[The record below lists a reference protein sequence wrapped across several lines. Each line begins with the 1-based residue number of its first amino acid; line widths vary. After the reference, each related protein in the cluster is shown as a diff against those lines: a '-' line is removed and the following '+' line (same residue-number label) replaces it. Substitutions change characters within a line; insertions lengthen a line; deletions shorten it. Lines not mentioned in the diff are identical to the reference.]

1 MPLPENP
8 ETREEMYLNRMAGGP
23 GALPKPITRK
33 EQYLDIIARYGQ
45 GGEEQVITDLRR
57 STVTSLDS
65 TPLAVGTI
73 VEAVG
78 NPVYVDDVTQHSDF
92 GLVDTGWYIFA
103 RITAKDGI
111 EVGANTTV
119 QGSAGYKATAGNNYV
134 DVACKFEVA
143 AFSCVVVVNWDGTNT
158 ETFVFKATDLAV
170 NNLDYRVTFY
180 VYDIEDPD
188 HNCATWEYALTT
200 DTTFS
205 ADKYYYTKD
214 ENDVYT
220 LAEVTA
226 GETVPTV
233 YYEDLYTLTADE
245 TFATGKTYYTLAD
258 GVYTAATVTTGEAV
272 PGDTYYEHS
281 YVLTSDVAFV
291 DGKTY
296 YTKSGTTYTAAT
308 VTAGEAV
315 PTDAYYNHSK
325 VTFSGMTRNIVYVCN
340 TPIDCPQVYN
350 LPEIEDDTHGCWFE
364 IRLRHTGSFSSTL
377 NVPEGV
383 KVATEHTQAET
394 KGMNMVDLH
403 YTSVGGTKLWRFLNT
418 HSTIPA

>member
-1 MPLPENP
+1 MPLPETP

-23 GALPKPITRK
+23 GSLPTPLTRK
-33 EQYLDIIARYGQ
+33 EQYLDVIARYGI
-45 GGEEQVITDLRR
+45 GGEEQVITDPRR

-78 NPVYVDDVTQHSDF
+78 NPVFVEDDDIEQYSAYGITA
-92 GLVDTGWYIFA
+92 TGWYVFA

-119 QGSAGYKATAGNNYV
+119 TGAAGYIATAGNNYV
-134 DVACKFEVA
+134 DVACRFEVA
-143 AFSCVVVVNWDGTNT
+143 AFSCVVVVNWDGSFE
-158 ETFVFKATDLAV
+158 ETFVFKTTDLAV

-188 HNCATWEYALTT
+188 HNCATWEYALTE
-200 DTTFS
+200 DATFS
-205 ADKYYYTKD
+205 ADKYYYTKG

-226 GETVPTV
+226 GETVP
-233 YYEDLYTLTADE
+233 AD
-245 TFATGKTYYTLAD
+245 T
-258 GVYTAATVTTGEAV
+258 
-272 PGDTYYEHS
+272 
-281 YVLTSDVAFV
+281 
-291 DGKTY
+291 
-296 YTKSGTTYTAAT
+296 
-308 VTAGEAV
+308 
-315 PTDAYYNHSK
+315 YYNHSK

-383 KVATEHTQAET
+383 KVATEYTQAET

>member
-1 MPLPENP
+1 MIIDADTTIIDGEI
-8 ETREEMYLNRMAGGP
+8 TVDIDGIP
-23 GALPKPITRK
+23 GAPGKSAYELAVLNGYTGTL
-33 EQYLDIIARYGQ
+33 EQWLAELNPVPR
-45 GGEEQVITDLRR
+45 
-57 STVTSLDS
+57 VTSLDA
-65 TPLAVGTI
+65 TALASMAVI
-73 VEAVG
+73 EAIG
-78 NPVYVDDVTQHSDF
+78 DPVYVEDVTAYEAY
-92 GLVDTGWYIFA
+92 GITKKGWYVFA
-103 RITAKDGI
+103 RIAVKPGVTMTD
-111 EVGANTTV
+111 TV
-119 QGSAGYKATAGNNYV
+119 VSGSAGFIVGDGYV
-134 DVACKFEVA
+134 DVAVQFEVA
-143 AFSCVVVVNWDGTNT
+143 AFSQMIIVNWNADVN

-205 ADKYYYTKD
+205 ADKYYYTKN

-226 GETVPTV
+226 GETVP
-233 YYEDLYTLTADE
+233 AD
-245 TFATGKTYYTLAD
+245 T
-258 GVYTAATVTTGEAV
+258 
-272 PGDTYYEHS
+272 
-281 YVLTSDVAFV
+281 
-291 DGKTY
+291 
-296 YTKSGTTYTAAT
+296 
-308 VTAGEAV
+308 
-315 PTDAYYNHSK
+315 YYNHSK

>member
-1 MPLPENP
+1 MSSNRGEIQATIFNGFLKGDSAYSIAVQNGFEGTEEEWLLSLKAENVSD
-8 ETREEMYLNRMAGGP
+8 R
-23 GALPKPITRK
+23 
-33 EQYLDIIARYGQ
+33 
-45 GGEEQVITDLRR
+45 
-57 STVTSLDS
+57 VTSLDNTALAS
-65 TPLAVGTI
+65 TTVIEAIGDPVF
-73 VEAVG
+73 VE
-78 NPVYVDDVTQHSDF
+78 DDDIEQYSAYGFTA
-92 GLVDTGWYIFA
+92 TGWYVFA
-103 RITAKDGI
+103 RITAKPGVTMAD
-111 EVGANTTV
+111 TTV
-119 QGSAGYKATAGNNYV
+119 SGSAGFIVGDGYI
-134 DVACKFEVA
+134 DVAVRFEVA
-143 AFSCVVVVNWDGTNT
+143 SISQVIIVNWNADVT

-226 GETVPTV
+226 GEAVPAV
-233 YYEDLYTLTADE
+233 YYEDFYALTTDE

-258 GVYTAATVTTGEAV
+258 GVYTAATVTEGEAV
-272 PGDTYYEHS
+272 PADTYYEHS
-281 YVLTSDVAFV
+281 YVLTSDVVFV

-308 VTAGEAV
+308 VTAGETV
-315 PTDAYYNHSK
+315 PADTYYNHSK

>member
-1 MPLPENP
+1 MTIDADTTIIDGEI
-8 ETREEMYLNRMAGGP
+8 TVDIDGIP
-23 GALPKPITRK
+23 GAPGKSAYELAVLNGYTGTL
-33 EQYLDIIARYGQ
+33 EQWLAELNPVPR
-45 GGEEQVITDLRR
+45 
-57 STVTSLDS
+57 VTSLDE
-65 TPLAVGTI
+65 TALASMAVI
-73 VEAVG
+73 EAIG
-78 NPVYVDDVTQHSDF
+78 DPVYVEDVTAYEAY
-92 GLVDTGWYIFA
+92 GITKKGWYVFA
-103 RITAKDGI
+103 RIAVKPGVTMAD
-111 EVGANTTV
+111 TV
-119 QGSAGYKATAGNNYV
+119 VSGSAGFIVGDGYV
-134 DVACKFEVA
+134 DVAVQFEVA
-143 AFSCVVVVNWDGTNT
+143 AFSQMIIVNWNADVN

-205 ADKYYYTKD
+205 ADKYYYTKN

-258 GVYTAATVTTGEAV
+258 GVYTAATVTAGEAISA
-272 PGDTYYEHS
+272 DTYYEHS

-308 VTAGEAV
+308 VTAGETV
-315 PTDAYYNHSK
+315 PADTYYNHSK

-364 IRLRHTGSFSSTL
+364 IWLRHTGTFSSTL

-383 KVATEHTQAET
+383 KVATEHTQSET
-394 KGMNMVDLH
+394 KGINMVNLL
-403 YTSVGGTKLWRFLNT
+403 YTSAGGTKLWRFLNT